1 MWWNS
6 LRKPS
11 LCIQT
16 SCAPL
21 FRMMSPY
28 LIFRWFGQLI
38 TCWFF
43 FIISFLFVRLQPG
56 TSYFDTL
63 PQNIDDTT
71 ADYAPLC
78 SGQASFH
85 VPTFIKR
92 RKTTFTLC
100 NLIKKREVYYSDEL
114 TAEDYELFKKLPPSE
129 NRHRFGRAS
138 PATVIPLKNATNYCV
153 ERIAN
158 SKVGKICANQ
168 GVDVQSFVDS
178 CSLDISVG
186 TK

>member
-1 MWWNS
+1 M
-6 LRKPS
+6 L
-11 LCIQT
+11 L
-16 SCAPL
+16 
-21 FRMMSPY
+21 
-28 LIFRWFGQLI
+28 LIDYFKEAIIFVIFNLYI
-38 TCWFF
+38 F
-43 FIISFLFVRLQPG
+43 ISFLFVRLQPG

-63 PQNIDDTT
+63 PPNIDDTK

-78 SGQASFH
+78 GKQASFH
-85 VPTFIKR
+85 VPTFIR
-92 RKTTFTLC
+92 HSKTTFTLC
-100 NLIKKREVYYSDEL
+100 DLTKKREVYYSDEL

-129 NRHRFGRAS
+129 NRHRFGRALPS
-138 PATVIPLKNATNYCV
+138 SVIPLKNATSYCV

-186 TK
+186 TKWLSTIVTWRCQYKWPLKAS

>member
-1 MWWNS
+1 M
-6 LRKPS
+6 L
-11 LCIQT
+11 L
-16 SCAPL
+16 
-21 FRMMSPY
+21 
-28 LIFRWFGQLI
+28 LIDYFKEAIIFVIFNLYI
-38 TCWFF
+38 F
-43 FIISFLFVRLQPG
+43 ISFLFVRLLPG

-63 PQNIDDTT
+63 PPNIDDTT

-100 NLIKKREVYYSDEL
+100 DLMKKREVYYSDEL

-129 NRHRFGRAS
+129 NRHRFGRAL
-138 PATVIPLKNATNYCV
+138 PATVIPFKNATNYCV

-168 GVDVQSFVDS
+168 GVDVQSFVNS

>member
-1 MWWNS
+1 M
-6 LRKPS
+6 L
-11 LCIQT
+11 L
-16 SCAPL
+16 
-21 FRMMSPY
+21 
-28 LIFRWFGQLI
+28 LIDYFKEAIIFVIFNLYI
-38 TCWFF
+38 F
-43 FIISFLFVRLQPG
+43 ISFLFVRLQPG

-63 PQNIDDTT
+63 PPNIDDTT

-129 NRHRFGRAS
+129 NRHRFGRAL
-138 PATVIPLKNATNYCV
+138 PATVIPLKNAINYCV